1 LRCSC
6 HSAIN
11 DDHTV
16 AVEGVSNDEENL
28 ENLNV
33 ENVVEI
39 DKNTTIKKNTHEDP
53 ADEFCFDQ
61 TYLDSLVD
69 EDIPVNEILVEAAC
83 PQDLDEEAFEELLDY
98 NTKISGINMVTAKTK
113 KSESGL
119 ISSEVTIQPSPKQ
132 AIKSLHSFNRSWNLK
147 ILR

>member
-1 LRCSC
+1 M
-6 HSAIN
+6 
-11 DDHTV
+11 
-16 AVEGVSNDEENL
+16 
-28 ENLNV
+28 

-83 PQDLDEEAFEELLDY
+83 PQDLDEEAFEGTTSK
-98 NTKISGINMVTAKTK
+98 NNKQTNKIQWLWSHK
-113 KSESGL
+113 
-119 ISSEVTIQPSPKQ
+119 
-132 AIKSLHSFNRSWNLK
+132 
-147 ILR
+147 